1 MPGPQQAAG
10 FIKES
15 MMISAR
21 LPLIADVL
29 NSRILPVLALFF
41 CFAFFS
47 SPATAEVVVDRVVAL
62 VNNEPIT
69 HSDVLKEAEN
79 ETVEIIKELQ
89 GQDREQAINS
99 LQKRVL
105 QDLVEKKL
113 QLQEAV
119 RLGIGTSDAEVN
131 DAITDMKKQMGL
143 DDNGLRQMIAAQKMT
158 QEEFRTQLRDFLTIV
173 KLVEQEVNSRIVVT
187 QEEIQAYF
195 NAHKDEFKVEE
206 GTRVQQIFLNLT
218 ILGGSDAVAQV
229 MAKMMDIQQRLK
241 KGESFESLATK
252 HSQDPSAEH
261 GGDMGVFKKGQLMP
275 ALDKVVF
282 QLKEGEVSEPIWSE
296 NGVHIVK
303 VVKIETGRNRP
314 FEEVKGQIE
323 NRLKNEQMEKV
334 FSKFIAELKNKAYI
348 EIRM

>member
-1 MPGPQQAAG
+1 MRPAP
-10 FIKES
+10 F
-15 MMISAR
+15 
-21 LPLIADVL
+21 PLIAGVL
-29 NSRILPVLALFF
+29 NGHILPVLALTIFL
-41 CFAFFS
+41 AFFP

-69 HSDVLKEAEN
+69 HSDVLKEAEA

-89 GQDREQAINS
+89 GQDREQAITS

-131 DAITDMKKQMGL
+131 DAVTDMKKQMGL

-158 QEEFRTQLRDFLTIV
+158 QEEFRNQLREFLTIV
-173 KLVEQEVNSRIVVT
+173 KLVEQEVNAKIVVT
-187 QEEIQAYF
+187 QEDIQTYF

-206 GTRVQQIFLNLT
+206 GTRVQQIFLSLS
-218 ILGGSDAVAQV
+218 ILNGSDAVAQV
-229 MAKMMDIQQRLK
+229 MAKTMDIQQRLK

-252 HSQDPSAEH
+252 HSEDPSAEH

-275 ALDKVVF
+275 ALDKAVF

-296 NGVHIVK
+296 SGIHIVK
-303 VVKIETGRNRP
+303 VVKIEAGRNRP
-314 FEEVKGQIE
+314 LEEVKGQIE
-323 NRLKNEQMEKV
+323 TRIRNEQMEKV
-334 FSKFIAELKNKAYI
+334 FSKFIAELKSRAYI